1 MAPTYDQMRE
11 LDTLIHHHVLSWEKF
26 RDQPELYNG
35 RLRTELWRR
44 HRPGDTPPERA
55 VWEFCNDPLS
65 YSADIAL
72 AFQVVQAMNANG
84 WSVEMKY
91 GYSADTELRQD
102 WQVSFIGQ
110 NNESGHSKDAKLPLA
125 ICNAAL
131 RAVAAHPECLT
142 TRKGYGVP

>member
-1 MAPTYDQMRE
+1 
-11 LDTLIHHHVLSWEKF
+11 
-26 RDQPELYNG
+26 
-35 RLRTELWRR
+35 
-44 HRPGDTPPERA
+44 
-55 VWEFCNDPLS
+55 
-65 YSADIAL
+65 
-72 AFQVVQAMNANG
+72 MNARG

-91 GYSADTELRQD
+91 GYSVDTEPWQD

-110 NNESGHSKDAKLPLA
+110 NNELGHSKDTKLPLA